1 MRSHLVLSIK
11 FKFVFW
17 WEHKK
22 MEMLLCVFKLSGAMV
37 LCTLKLPMWFMR
49 PNKIADVKDIFYRI
63 SQDMKNI
70 FCLQITWNFFS
81 HGQDFVRTLNQTVG
95 GSKIQI
101 YYENIKL
108 LWCSYYFGWLIFEKG
123 LNPWGGSTVQDKI
136 PKKIISDQKQYPR
149 PM

>member
-1 MRSHLVLSIK
+1 
-11 FKFVFW
+11 
-17 WEHKK
+17 
-22 MEMLLCVFKLSGAMV
+22 MENAYIVLCVFKLSGAMV
-37 LCTLKLPMWFMR
+37 LCTLTLPMWFMR

-101 YYENIKL
+101 YCENIKL

-136 PKKIISDQKQYPR
+136 PKKDYIRSEIVSKANVKLMENPR
-149 PM
+149 MYVAKKGIVW